1 MKFKYIYNGMWGV
14 EYDPIAKT
22 MMAGYAVDCQPHVPT
37 FMITEI
43 EEEDVDIAIVMC
55 AELYSCYGVIITS
68 FEKLIQEYLVYLG

>member
-22 MMAGYAVDCQPHVPT
+22 MMAGYAVDSQSYVPT

-43 EEEDVDIAIVMC
+43 DEEDVDIAIVMC
-55 AELYSCYGVIITS
+55 TELYSCYGVIITS